1 MSKEELKNHFQ
12 TLKRE
17 IKIQGELRILI
28 ENLSR
33 NADEFEKQEA
43 EYLESVSKSQKI
55 SEKTLM
61 TRFTV

>member
-1 MSKEELKNHFQ
+1 MDEIKKHFQ

-17 IKIQGELRILI
+17 IKVQGELRILI

-33 NADEFEKQEA
+33 NAEEFEKQEA
-43 EYLESVSKSQKI
+43 EYLESVSKSQKV